1 MATVNLDGHSYLRF
15 DLAKAQV
22 EDAGVA
28 IPLTPSDIDAL
39 PGIASAIDAIFDFFS
54 DDFEVRPMLVGAE
67 IRIYLLPTSGDVP
80 GSSEVR
86 ERCDKMVDVLEKDTD
101 KLHDNAQ
108 LHKPLPP
115 NRVVAVKTC
124 IPFFRALAAANEISP
139 LRIELVHADGEKR
152 PIPIPAAAELPTV
165 RSRGLDTLKVTSK
178 VKGLIRGDKGMPT
191 ELILDSG
198 THVVLPDKPPWKWI
212 DVRFILETPNWIDG
226 TVGRLPNSSK
236 WTISADTR
244 LTPQLPLGL
253 SQPSGHFSHPYRIF
267 NMTPGPDQ
275 IVACPHCSGL
285 AKYKTLLSG
294 NNFGARIWTDG
305 KQIAPMLLEPPS
317 VVKCRS
323 CATFFWLADAKDVG
337 TIPSGGS
344 VDPAWLVAEEVREPT
359 EEEFYQ
365 AIDNGLAADS
375 VQEKEL
381 RILAWQRRNDA
392 SRHPTKQIGGAL
404 TITPMFNG
412 NLQALARLLDNE
424 NDDDRLLKAE
434 LLRELGEF
442 EPAKQILSGVYSDR
456 FATIVRQLR
465 LLCDAGD
472 VGVRELQLSS

>member
-1 MATVNLDGHSYLRF
+1 MATVDLNGHSYLRF
-15 DLAKAQV
+15 YLAQTPA
-22 EDAGVA
+22 EGAGKA
-28 IPLTPSDIDAL
+28 IPLTPGDIDAL
-39 PGIASAIDAIFDFFS
+39 PGIASSIDAIFDFLS
-54 DDFEVRPMLVGAE
+54 GDFDLHLMLVGAE
-67 IRIYLLPTSGDVP
+67 IHIFLLPTSNGATD
-80 GSSEVR
+80 SACAH
-86 ERCDKMVDVLEKDTD
+86 ERCDKIVDVWQKATD
-101 KLHDNAQ
+101 QLHENAQ
-108 LHKPLPP
+108 LLEPLPP
-115 NRVVAVKTC
+115 SSVVAVKAC
-124 IPFFRALAAANEISP
+124 IPLLRALAAANEISP
-139 LRIELVHADGEKR
+139 VHIEMVHADGTKR

-198 THVVLPDKPPWKWI
+198 THVVLPDKPPWTWI
-212 DVRFILETPNWIDG
+212 DVHFILETPNWIDG
-226 TVGRLPNSSK
+226 TVARLPNSNK
-236 WTISADTR
+236 WTIAADTR

-253 SQPSGHFSHPYRIF
+253 SQPSGHFTNPYRIF

-275 IVACPHCSGL
+275 IVACPHCGGL

-305 KQIAPMLLEPPS
+305 KQVAPMLPEPPS

-337 TIPSGGS
+337 TIPSDGS
-344 VDPAWLVAEEVREPT
+344 VDPAWLVAEEVQEPT

-392 SRHPTKQIGGAL
+392 FRHPKQIGGAL

-412 NLQALARLLDNE
+412 NLQALARLLDNGNE
-424 NDDDRLLKAE
+424 DDRLLKAE

-442 EPAKQILSGVYSDR
+442 EPTKQILSSVSSDR

>member
-1 MATVNLDGHSYLRF
+1 MATVNFDGHSYLRF

-22 EDAGVA
+22 EDAGEA

-39 PGIASAIDAIFDFFS
+39 PGIANAIDAIFDFFS

-124 IPFFRALAAANEISP
+124 IPLFRALAAANEISP

-152 PIPIPAAAELPTV
+152 ALPMPESAELPTV
-165 RSRGLDTLKVTSK
+165 RARELDTLKVTSK
-178 VKGLIRGDKGMPT
+178 VKGLIRGDKGMPN

-198 THVVLPDKPPWKWI
+198 THVVLPDKPPWTWI
-212 DVRFILETPNWIDG
+212 DVHFTLETPNWLDG
-226 TVGRLPNSSK
+226 KVARLPNSSK
-236 WTISADTR
+236 WTIAADTR

-305 KQIAPMLLEPPS
+305 KQVAPMLPAPPP
-317 VVKCRS
+317 VVQCRH
-323 CATFFWLADAKDVG
+323 CARFYWLADAKDVG
-337 TIPSGGS
+337 TISTGGS
-344 VDPAWLVAEEVREPT
+344 VDSSWLVAKEVQEPT
-359 EEEFYQ
+359 EEEFYK

-375 VQEKEL
+375 GQEKEL
-381 RILAWQRRNDA
+381 RILAWQRRNDPFRQ
-392 SRHPTKQIGGAL
+392 STKQTEDAS
-404 TITPMFNG
+404 TITPMFNR

-424 NDDDRLLKAE
+424 NEDDRLLKAE

-442 EPAKQILSGVYSDR
+442 EPAKQVLSGVSSDR

-472 VGVRELQLSS
+472 AGVAELQF